1 MKTKIWPIIPAI
13 ILFMACQL
21 YAVPEDKI
29 FTSSGQIL
37 PGEEWGNVYI
47 YNDDTIA
54 DMLGGLVDGIG
65 TYDASM
71 VNVIDGSVNTLE
83 GHEFSTANIS
93 GGGVYSVFTWDHA
106 KTNLSDGGSITS
118 LGAGGAFG
126 TVNMTGGITEYLRVG
141 DSGSIN
147 LHGGIVSEYLN
158 AWDFATV
165 NIYGYGFNYDP
176 SAGNWNGGQLTG
188 FYLDDTTFTID
199 LYDAQ
204 TYNHI
209 NLIPEPATF
218 LLMSLGSLI
227 LIRHRNNKAI
237 M

>member
-93 GGGVYSVFTWDHA
+93 GGYVYGAHALDHSVVNFSGDASSVT
-106 KTNLSDGGSITS
+106 I
-118 LGAGGAFG
+118 GAGDFG
-126 TVNMTGGITEYLRVG
+126 TLNMTGGIADNVG
-141 DSGSIN
+141 ASYSGTLN
-147 LHGGIVSEYLN
+147 LYGGIIEDSLGASREAVIN
-158 AWDFATV
+158 V
-165 NIYGYGFNYDP
+165 YGYGFVYDP
-176 SAGNWNGGQLTG
+176 TAGSFDAGQLTG
-188 FYLDDTTFTID
+188 FWLDDTPFTID
-199 LYDAQ
+199 LYGVE
-204 TYNHI
+204 TYSHI
-209 NLIPEPATF
+209 NLVPEPATV
-218 LLMSLGSLI
+218 LLVSLGSLM
-227 LIRHRNNKAI
+227 LRRYRNSKAI